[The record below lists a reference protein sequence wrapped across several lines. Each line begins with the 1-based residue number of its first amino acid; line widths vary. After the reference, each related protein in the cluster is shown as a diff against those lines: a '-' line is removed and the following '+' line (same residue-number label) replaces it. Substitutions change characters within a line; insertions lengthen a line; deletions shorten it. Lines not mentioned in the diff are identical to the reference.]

1 LILIIFYIFTGE
13 ENFLKKVFL
22 PPNPHLSKTL
32 KRGGYFFVKIN
43 AFDRR
48 AINVHAAPTRESFG
62 QAFSKACGFGQSP

>member
-32 KRGGYFFVKIN
+32 KRGGYFFAVMS
-43 AFDRR
+43 AFD
-48 AINVHAAPTRESFG
+48 E
-62 QAFSKACGFGQSP
+62 